1 MAFENLSEKLQN
13 TFKKL
18 RGQGVL
24 TEKNLKESLREIKLA
39 LLEADVNFK
48 VVKDFINTVQ
58 ERALGQEVMKS
69 LTPGQ
74 QVVKIVNE
82 ELIALMGTEEDAK
95 LQYGDTSPTVM
106 MMVGLQGAGKTTMA
120 AKIAGLLKKKGKK
133 PMLAACDVYRPAAIR
148 QLQINGEKVGV
159 PVFEMGTEVSP
170 VEIARQAIEKARRND
185 CNLLILDT
193 AGRLQIDEELME
205 ELEQIKALAHPS
217 EILLVV
223 DAMTGQD
230 AVSVAKGFDERL
242 SITGVALTKLDGDT
256 RGGAALSIRA
266 VTGRPIKF
274 AGIGEKMEDIEVFHG
289 DRMANRILGMG
300 YILTMIEKAQEA
312 IDEEEAAKLSR
323 RMTAKDFNL
332 EDFLDSMSQMKKM
345 GSLTQLMSMIP
356 GMAGRMP
363 DIDEEESKKT
373 IARTEAMIRSMTPQE
388 RRKPQILDASRKR
401 RIVRGSG
408 CSIQELN
415 RMLKQ
420 FEQSRAMMKQ
430 FSGMKGKRR
439 MGGLGGF
446 GGKFPFGM

>member
-13 TFKKL
+13 RFKKL

-24 TEKNLKESLREIKLA
+24 TEKKLKEPLREIKLA

-170 VEIARQAIEKARRND
+170 VEIARQAMEKARRND

-205 ELEQIKALAHPS
+205 ELEQIKAVAHPS
-217 EILLVV
+217 GIL
-223 DAMTGQD
+223 A
-230 AVSVAKGFDERL
+230 
-242 SITGVALTKLDGDT
+242 
-256 RGGAALSIRA
+256 GG
-266 VTGRPIKF
+266 
-274 AGIGEKMEDIEVFHG
+274 
-289 DRMANRILGMG
+289 
-300 YILTMIEKAQEA
+300 
-312 IDEEEAAKLSR
+312 
-323 RMTAKDFNL
+323 
-332 EDFLDSMSQMKKM
+332 
-345 GSLTQLMSMIP
+345 
-356 GMAGRMP
+356 
-363 DIDEEESKKT
+363 
-373 IARTEAMIRSMTPQE
+373 
-388 RRKPQILDASRKR
+388 
-401 RIVRGSG
+401 
-408 CSIQELN
+408 
-415 RMLKQ
+415 
-420 FEQSRAMMKQ
+420 
-430 FSGMKGKRR
+430 
-439 MGGLGGF
+439 
-446 GGKFPFGM
+446 